1 MKSSNEDLIEALRI
15 LAYHTE
21 SEDGVAN
28 ACIYEA
34 ADRIE
39 ELTKKP
45 EPEPIEVEYHVCRPA
60 HSMSTKI
67 YTSGKAATDEAK
79 RLAQENPQVSF
90 AVLKRIALV
99 TAPVSQPVV
108 QYPPQE

>member
-1 MKSSNEDLIEALRI
+1 MKSTNEDLIEALRI
-15 LAYHTE
+15 LAYHID

-45 EPEPIEVEYHVCRPA
+45 EPEPIEPA
-60 HSMSTKI
+60 YYVYRHGYGLPIKRHK
-67 YTSGKAATDEAK
+67 SGKLATDEAK
-79 RLAQENPQVSF
+79 RLAQENPQVMF
-90 AVLKRIALV
+90 EILKRIALV
-99 TAPVSQPVV
+99 TAPASQPVV